1 MQNDEKNNSL
11 ATFLMGAALGIAAG
25 ILLAPYAGE
34 DARKKL
40 LDKANDLKDHFGDSL
55 GDFLTT
61 ARNKASEFGDKAE
74 NAAHNFSKRTGG
86 NGNGGIYN
94 G

>member
-1 MQNDEKNNSL
+1 MQNEQNNNSL

-55 GDFLTT
+55 GYFLTT
-61 ARNKASEFGDKAE
+61 ARNKANEFGEKAE
-74 NAAHNFSKRTGG
+74 SITNNISKRTGG

>member
-34 DARKKL
+34 DARRKL
-40 LDKANDLKDHFGDSL
+40 LEKANDLKDHFGDSL
-55 GDFLTT
+55 GDFVAM
-61 ARNKASEFGDKAE
+61 ARNKASEFGEKAE
-74 NAAHNFSKRTGG
+74 SAANNFSKRTGS
-86 NGNGGIYN
+86 NGNIYN

>member
-1 MQNDEKNNSL
+1 MYNDQNNNPL
-11 ATFLMGAALGIAAG
+11 GTFLLGAALGVAAG

-40 LDKANDLKDHFGDSL
+40 LEKANDLKDQFGNSL
-55 GDFLTT
+55 GDFITT
-61 ARNKASEFGDKAE
+61 ARNKAGEFGEKAE
-74 NAAHNFSKRTGG
+74 NAANNFAKRDGG
-86 NGNGGIYN
+86 NGGYN